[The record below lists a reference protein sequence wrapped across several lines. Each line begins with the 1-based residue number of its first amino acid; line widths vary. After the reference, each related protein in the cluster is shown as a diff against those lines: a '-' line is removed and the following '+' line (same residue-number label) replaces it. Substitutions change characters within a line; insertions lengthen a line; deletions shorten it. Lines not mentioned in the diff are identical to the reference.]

1 MKSLDEKFYKENGYV
16 ILKSVLSEIEISNIQ
31 SDIHKIIRQQLIAL
45 GQAAEFDSSI
55 DSIYKDMVKLHALDI
70 NKYLSSLR
78 LCAKVTSL
86 YQAVL
91 NKRILDFT
99 NSIGIEMPVFQTQ
112 PVFHIMSDK
121 LKIKDGYFGVGAHQD
136 WPALQSGLDTVTTW
150 VPLVPVKANTY
161 TLEIVPKSH
170 LLGFC
175 ESKQEQNI
183 HEIIPSAYS
192 HLNFVKV
199 EMNPGDVLVFS
210 VFLIHKS
217 ELEAES
223 NAFRMAYSMRY
234 ENGADATFIKRNYP
248 FAQKRVVERA
258 LADTDVPKL
267 EDVQRVF
274 NR

>member
-16 ILKSVLSEIEISNIQ
+16 ILKSVLSEVEISNIQ

-45 GQAAEFDSSI
+45 GQTAEFDSSI

-150 VPLVPVKANTY
+150 VPLVPVKANSY

-267 EDVQRVF
+267 EEVQRVF

>member
-31 SDIHKIIRQQLIAL
+31 SDIHKIVTQQLIAL
-45 GQAAEFDSSI
+45 GQSPESDSSI

-91 NKRILDFT
+91 NKRILQFT
-99 NSIGIEMPVFQTQ
+99 QSIGIKMPVFQTQ

-150 VPLVPVKANTY
+150 VPLVPVKANSY

-192 HLNFVKV
+192 HLDFIKV

-217 ELEAES
+217 EIEAES

-234 ENGADATFIKRNYP
+234 ENGADATFIERNYP

-267 EDVQRVF
+267 DDVQQVF
-274 NR
+274 K